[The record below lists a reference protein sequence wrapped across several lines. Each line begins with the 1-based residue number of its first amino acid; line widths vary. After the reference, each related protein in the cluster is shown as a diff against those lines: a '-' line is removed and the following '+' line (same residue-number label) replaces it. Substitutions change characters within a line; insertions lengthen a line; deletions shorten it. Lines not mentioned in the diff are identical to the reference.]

1 MDAIR
6 KLHNAF
12 KRDLIE
18 EHVRES
24 DHVLDVGSGFGG
36 DLQKY
41 RARGCRFGMCDPSAD
56 ALEEAK
62 SRAKKMRIP
71 VDAWYIGDITS
82 TPKRR
87 YDVVA
92 FFFSLHY
99 IFASRDLFF
108 KSIRAIRDRVK
119 KGGKLIGIIPD
130 SEMINLRTPLKD
142 ELGNWAKMRHAHAD
156 GGFGEKLFVELVD
169 TPFYA
174 DGPKS
179 EPICFKDILITELE
193 RLGLKLVSWEHM
205 HGSRLSE
212 LYARFVF
219 INIK

>member
-6 KLHNAF
+6 KLHNGF
-12 KRDLIE
+12 KRALIE
-18 EHVRES
+18 EHVREG

-41 RARGCRFGMCDPSAD
+41 RARGCRFGMCDPCPE

-71 VDAWYIGDITS
+71 VDAWYVGDITS

-92 FFFSLHY
+92 YLFSFHY

-130 SEMINLRTPLKD
+130 SEMINWKTPLKD
-142 ELGNWAKMRHAHAD
+142 ELGNWFQDDTCTPTADSVRSSSLNWSIRRSTPTGRAPSRSATKMFSSLNWR
-156 GGFGEKLFVELVD
+156 
-169 TPFYA
+169 
-174 DGPKS
+174 
-179 EPICFKDILITELE
+179 
-193 RLGLKLVSWEHM
+193 VS
-205 HGSRLSE
+205 G
-212 LYARFVF
+212 
-219 INIK
+219 